1 MDMQNRE
8 GGKTGGGGVL
18 SSAQQGIERKERL
31 RQLALETIDLA
42 KDPYFMRN
50 HLGSYECKLCM
61 SIHGNEGSYL
71 AHTQGKRH
79 QTNLAKRA
87 AQDAKGTQKEAA
99 AAAMAAATQAQ
110 AQAQAQALQ
119 RSRDIVCIGKPGYVG
134 LLLLP
139 LPFYASISLFVHVS
153 LSYTFTLTP
162 HSLHFTPL
170 HSLTHCPLL
179 LPL

>member
-18 SSAQQGIERKERL
+18 SSAQQGVDRKERL

-61 SIHGNEGSYL
+61 SLHGNEGSYL

-79 QTNLAKRA
+79 QTNLARRA
-87 AQDAKGTQKEAA
+87 ALDAKGSQKEQKEQAR
-99 AAAMAAATQAQ
+99 AAMAAQA
-110 AQAQAQALQ
+110 AQQQQQQQQQQL
-119 RSRDIVCIGKPGYVG
+119 RSRDIVCIGKPGYVHTTAG
-134 LLLLP
+134 
-139 LPFYASISLFVHVS
+139 
-153 LSYTFTLTP
+153 
-162 HSLHFTPL
+162 
-170 HSLTHCPLL
+170 
-179 LPL
+179 